1 MKANFTVRMPKL
13 TEEKTFVIVKPDG
26 VKRGLVGEVM
36 RRIEQR
42 GLKIVALE
50 MIWATEKEM
59 DTHYPKDK
67 AWVTNLGA
75 NTLKTYREFKIPV
88 DLKKEYGSADPY
100 KIGVQVRSWLLDFMT
115 SGPVVKIGVEGIH
128 AIRMV
133 RKIVG
138 PTIPAFA
145 EMGTIRGDYSI
156 DSPALANANK
166 RALRNLIHASG
177 NLAEARNELA
187 LWFKKSQIHHY
198 KRSEEDVMF

>member
-1 MKANFTVRMPKL
+1 MKKL

-26 VKRGLVGEVM
+26 VKRGLTGEVI

-50 MIWATEKEM
+50 MIWATRKEM
-59 DTHYPKDK
+59 DRHYPKDK
-67 AWVTNLGA
+67 TWITGLGA
-75 NTLKTYREFKIPV
+75 NTLKTYQEFKIPV
-88 DLKKEYGSADPY
+88 DLKKEFGADDPY
-100 KIGVQVRSWLLDFMT
+100 KIGFKVRGWLLDFMT
-115 SGPVVKIGVEGIH
+115 EGPVVKIAIEGVH

-145 EMGTIRGDYSI
+145 EMGTIRGDFSV

-177 NLAEARNELA
+177 NPAEAKNELG
-187 LWFKKSQIHHY
+187 LWFKKNQIHSY
-198 KRSEEDVMF
+198 KRSEDDVMF